1 MAIPKGYA
9 SAPAKMGPMRSLL
22 DGTKLAR
29 AALIG
34 DVVAILV
41 FLLFG
46 VSSHHEDAVSRFLTL
61 AAIFVG
67 AWVGTAWALGTY
79 RPVSNSRLATN
90 LVIAIPIGVLLRVA
104 VVGSLTAGDIAT
116 FAVVALVFASVF
128 VGLARIVVIG
138 LFRLMHWEE
147 TS

>member
-9 SAPAKMGPMRSLL
+9 SAPAKRGPMPCLL

-46 VSSHHEDAVSRFLTL
+46 VSSHHEDEVSRFLTL

-67 AWVGTAWALGTY
+67 ARGGNGGAAGRY
-79 RPVSNSRLATN
+79 RPGSNSRLATN
-90 LVIAIPIGVLLRVA
+90 LVIAIPIGVLLRGA
-104 VVGSLTAGDIAT
+104 VVGSLT
-116 FAVVALVFASVF
+116 
-128 VGLARIVVIG
+128 
-138 LFRLMHWEE
+138 
-147 TS
+147 

>member
-1 MAIPKGYA
+1 
-9 SAPAKMGPMRSLL
+9 MRSLL

-67 AWVGTAWALGTY
+67 AWVGTAWAIGTY
-79 RPVSNSRLATN
+79 RPVSNARLAAN
-90 LVIAIPIGVLLRVA
+90 LAIAIPI
-104 VVGSLTAGDIAT
+104 
-116 FAVVALVFASVF
+116 
-128 VGLARIVVIG
+128 
-138 LFRLMHWEE
+138 E
-147 TS
+147 TKGCMYL